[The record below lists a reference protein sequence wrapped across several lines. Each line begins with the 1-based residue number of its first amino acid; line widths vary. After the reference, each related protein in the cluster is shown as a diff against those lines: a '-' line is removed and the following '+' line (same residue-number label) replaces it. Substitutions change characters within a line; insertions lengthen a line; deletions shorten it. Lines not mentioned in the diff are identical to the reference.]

1 MAKKLQLRG
10 GTTSEHSSF
19 TGAVRECTVD
29 TTKDTLVVHDGSTAG
44 GHVLAKDDEVL
55 KLAGGTMT
63 GHITGGDNIYLKLGA
78 SNDLQIVHD
87 GANSYITDAGTG
99 GLKVQGSTFIH
110 LTSASG
116 AQYFTADEGGA
127 ARIYYNGSG
136 KLESTNTGINVTGK
150 IVCDTLGLNDNEKI
164 ELGTHGD
171 LEIYHDSSDSYIS
184 DTGSGNLHLLSSTNL
199 NLMTAGASD
208 YFVKCV
214 TSGAVDIYHN
224 GSSKLATTAN
234 GCSITGE
241 LNVSTKIKPTSI
253 ELDDNQKLLCG
264 NSSDLQIYHD
274 GSDSVI
280 LDTGTGN
287 LSLKTDGNFYVLNEA
302 GTKVMIRADVNASV
316 RLYND
321 GSQKLNTENGGV
333 GITGDLTASGNLIS
347 NSDERVKE
355 DIRVIPNA
363 LSKIEEIRGVTF
375 TRNDLEDTEARHT
388 GVIAQEV
395 EKVLPEVVGE
405 NEEGIKN
412 VAYGNMVGLLIEGMK
427 EQQEIIRSL
436 ASRITDL
443 EEG

>member
-150 IVCDTLGLNDNEKI
+150 VVCDTLGLNDNEKI

-171 LEIYHDSSDSYIS
+171 LEIYHDGSHSYID
-184 DTGSGNLHLLSSTNL
+184 DTGTGRLYIRGNDSIKLLKYTGENMATFWADAGCEFYYDNSKKLETTSS
-199 NLMTAGASD
+199 
-208 YFVKCV
+208 
-214 TSGAVDIYHN
+214 
-224 GSSKLATTAN
+224 